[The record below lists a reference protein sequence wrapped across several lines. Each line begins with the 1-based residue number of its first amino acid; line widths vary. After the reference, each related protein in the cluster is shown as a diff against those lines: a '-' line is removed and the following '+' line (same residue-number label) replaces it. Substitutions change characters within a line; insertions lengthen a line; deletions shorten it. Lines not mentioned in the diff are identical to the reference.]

1 METGGANAGAPARY
15 PIQSVTAR
23 PSGRRIMGYDN
34 VHAVRPPRKGKFAGR
49 RTVYDHRHR
58 HAVDKGV
65 PYEFVDAY
73 QLLSDFFKEV
83 DKVLKAHCKG

>member
-1 METGGANAGAPARY
+1 
-15 PIQSVTAR
+15 
-23 PSGRRIMGYDN
+23 MGYDN